1 MTNLVIVVVVAAVG
15 LAVAVLAQRR
25 RPDAPTRTGYA
36 VPDQVDRADFDR
48 PDAPWL
54 VVAFTSA
61 TCDTCADVWSKTTVL
76 ASDAVVVQEAE
87 YQRDRALHDRY
98 TIQAVPLVLM
108 VDATGVVRE
117 SFLGPTSATH
127 LWAGLA
133 RVRDP
138 DAVPPSC

>member
-1 MTNLVIVVVVAAVG
+1 MTNLVIVA
-15 LAVAVLAQRR
+15 AVAVVAVAVAFLVQRR
-25 RPDAPTRTGYA
+25 RPDAPTRTGHSI
-36 VPDQVDRADFDR
+36 PDQVDRADFTR

-61 TCDTCADVWSKTTVL
+61 TCDTCADVWTKTTVL
-76 ASDAVVVQEAE
+76 ASDQVAVQEAE

-98 TIQAVPLVLM
+98 TIDAVPLVLM
-108 VDATGVVRE
+108 IDEAGVVRE
-117 SFLGPTSATH
+117 SFLGPTTATH

-133 RVRDP
+133 RLRDP